1 MTKIKKLFSVL
12 FIPIAISSL
21 MTYKV
26 HAADSKD
33 DVDHQATQAHPTLIN
48 FIPYPSLWN
57 DITKFDSFTNLDEFF
72 KVSLPVS
79 VGMASPSVIKVD
91 ISENDVAFTLR
102 AEIPGTKK
110 EDVKVHIEGNRVSI
124 RAETK
129 QEKEK
134 KEGERVI
141 RREIYSGSSSRNITL
156 SSYVDESR
164 VEAKFENGRLELLL
178 PKKKGG
184 NSKQIEIN

>member
-1 MTKIKKLFSVL
+1 MTKINKLFAVL
-12 FIPIAISSL
+12 FIPFAISSL
-21 MTYKV
+21 MANKV
-26 HAADSKD
+26 HAADIKD
-33 DVDHQATQAHPTLIN
+33 NLDTQVNHALPALIN
-48 FIPYPSLWN
+48 FFPHSILWK
-57 DITKFDSFTNLDEFF
+57 DINKFDSSTNMDEFF

-79 VGMASPSVIKVD
+79 VGMATPSVIKVD

-110 EDVKVHIEGNRVSI
+110 EDVKVQVEGNRVSI
-124 RAETK
+124 TAETK

-134 KEGERVI
+134 KEGERII

-156 SSYVDESR
+156 SSNVDESR
-164 VEAKFENGRLELLL
+164 VEAKFENGRLELFL